1 MQRIKNTFHS
11 LSKVFHRPK
20 TGSDKTMP
28 DNSVATSVDPMPG
41 NGDVVPK
48 SNKKKIIIFAL
59 FLLTIALIASGV
71 YLYKIYR
78 DKKVALTVFGTT
90 KYKAKDINTIAQD
103 LKAAGLDD
111 KLVNTFIEDKEKL
124 NYLTNNVPA
133 IKPTEKE
140 LSDAKKMFYPDKTKL
155 TTVEEDEVYR
165 NTVFYKYKSLKYG
178 SYLGTVYVFP
188 FDAKD
193 GTDLSNE
200 SNAKTKAIAALGG
213 LESNKLSSSDVVDDI
228 FNDSAFDMSTTLPN
242 PSGDFLSIDLSDKTF
257 GFNDINDGIFNHKNT
272 GYSNVEKAL
281 TPGTGVEATGAYYFY
296 YIEPIGYHRA
306 TSNID
311 AQISVVV
318 DLLKNVKAQY

>member
-1 MQRIKNTFHS
+1 MNKVKNIFKRIISILKPTKRK
-11 LSKVFHRPK
+11 LLGLGLTAVL
-20 TGSDKTMP
+20 TTVILG
-28 DNSVATSVDPMPG
+28 
-41 NGDVVPK
+41 
-48 SNKKKIIIFAL
+48 AL
-59 FLLTIALIASGV
+59 
-71 YLYKIYR
+71 YLYKIYHNN
-78 DKKVALTVFGTT
+78 KVALTIFGTT
-90 KYKAKDINTIAQD
+90 KYTIKSVNTISQE
-103 LKAAGLDD
+103 LKAFGLDS
-111 KLVNTFIEDKEKL
+111 KLANAFIEEKEKL
-124 NYLTNNVPA
+124 KYLTDNVPA
-133 IKPTEKE
+133 IRPTEKE

-193 GTDLSNE
+193 DTDLSNE
-200 SNAKTKAIAALGG
+200 SNAKTKAIATLGG
-213 LESNKLSSSDVVDDI
+213 LESGKLSSSDVVDDI

-296 YIEPIGYHRA
+296 YIEPIGYQRA